1 MKKHAT
7 NRGGQ
12 KLAASARHAQ
22 AGFLQGS
29 IISTLLPGTSIH
41 SQTGV
46 GFTGRKTTSYAIQ
59 FGLASRG
66 GCGTRMP
73 IQGLS
78 NQKQRAL

>member
-59 FGLASRG
+59 LGGWSR
-66 GCGTRMP
+66 TRPGMSV
-73 IQGLS
+73 QESS
-78 NQKQRAL
+78 NQGQRSL